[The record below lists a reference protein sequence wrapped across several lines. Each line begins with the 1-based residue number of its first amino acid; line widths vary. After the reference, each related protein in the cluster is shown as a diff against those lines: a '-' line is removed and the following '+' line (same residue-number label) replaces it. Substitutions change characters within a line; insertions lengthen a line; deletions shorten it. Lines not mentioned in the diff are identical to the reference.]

1 MPVSSYQKDGQVL
14 WKVYVCLQSEDNPT
28 LRVQRRL
35 TQIKSEREA
44 CSEEKRLL
52 REAASALSKLEGR
65 GLTWEEV
72 IGRWEL
78 AMRRD
83 GAYFNYQPTTIIDH
97 VSTLTRWTSS
107 WLKRSAS
114 SLTKGDGRDVLRQME
129 IAGKSR
135 NFRKNVKYTI
145 NVVFKWAIEE
155 RLVIGTN
162 QSPVEGLQLGPNK
175 SERVPDILTIEE
187 IRKLLADAKALEN
200 PWYPVWA
207 MALLTGMRNG
217 ELHALLWSDVD
228 LEGRRVTVSKSYNT
242 RTREVKSTKAG
253 YWRTVPISDE
263 LHVLLQELKSSDPRR
278 AHVLPR
284 FWEWDKGEQA
294 RRLRAFC
301 QGIGI
306 RSIKFHALRA
316 CFATQLLANDI
327 APARVMKVCGWRDL
341 KTMQHYIRLAGV
353 EEAGATQV
361 LRILPSDAAVMGEVV
376 DLFEFKAKKT
386 E

>member
-1 MPVSSYQKDGQVL
+1 MAISSYQHDGPTL
-14 WKVYVCLQSEDNPT
+14 WKVYVCIQSEENPT

-35 TQIKSEREA
+35 TQLKSEREA
-44 CSEEKRLL
+44 HTEEKRLVK
-52 REAASALSKLEGR
+52 EAASALAKLEGR
-65 GLTWEEV
+65 GLTWAEV

-83 GAYFNYQPTTIIDH
+83 GAYFNYQPTTIKDH
-97 VSTLTRWTSS
+97 VSTLTRWTAA
-107 WLKRSAS
+107 WLDRPAS
-114 SLTKGDGRDVLRQME
+114 RLTRGDGRDALRNME
-129 IAGKSR
+129 SEGKSR

-155 RLVIGTN
+155 RLITGIN

-175 SERVPDILTIEE
+175 NEKVPDILTVEE
-187 IRKLLADAKALEN
+187 IRKLLACAKALEN
-200 PWYPVWA
+200 PWFPVWA

-217 ELHALLWSDVD
+217 ELHALLWSDID
-228 LEGRRVTVSKSYNT
+228 LEGRRITVSKSYNT

-253 YWRTVPISDE
+253 SWRTVPISDE
-263 LHVLLQELKSSDPRR
+263 LHVLLQDLKASDPKRPN
-278 AHVLPR
+278 VLPR

-316 CFATQLLANDI
+316 CFATQFLANDV
-327 APARVMKVCGWRDL
+327 APARVMKICGWRDL
-341 KTMQHYIRLAGV
+341 KTMQYYIRLAGV

-361 LRILPSDAAVMGEVV
+361 LRLLPSDAAAMGEVV
-376 DLFEFKAKKT
+376 NLFEFKAKK
-386 E
+386 